1 MLLYHGSNVV
11 VYEPKIIKSQRFLD
25 FGAGFYMT
33 SDFEQARKW
42 AVRTAARREEGV
54 ATISVFELSDD
65 YVDRVKVRTFARPDR
80 DWLRYITVH
89 RTGNPPVD
97 DYDMV
102 VGPVANDQAIRT
114 VNNYLKGYFP
124 EEVAIK
130 LLLPQKLKDQY
141 LFRTEKA
148 LSLLAFKEAFNSQ
161 A

>member
-1 MLLYHGSNVV
+1 MVLFHGSNIVV
-11 VYEPKIIKSQRFLD
+11 REPKILKSQRYLD

-54 ATISVFELSDD
+54 ATISVFEIKDD

-89 RTGNPPVD
+89 RTGNPPAD

-124 EEVAIK
+124 EDVAIK

-148 LSLLAFKEAFNSQ
+148 LSLLAFKEGRQ
-161 A
+161 V

>member
-1 MLLYHGSNVV
+1 MLLYHGSNTAVSK
-11 VYEPKIIKSQRFLD
+11 PKIIKSQRFLD

-42 AVRTAARREEGV
+42 AVRTSARREEGV
-54 ATISVFELSDD
+54 ATISVFEINDD
-65 YVDRVKVRTFARPDR
+65 YVDRVKVRTFVRPDR

-89 RTGNPPVD
+89 RTGNPPAD

-102 VGPVANDQAIRT
+102 IGPVANDQAIRT

-148 LSLLAFKEAFNSQ
+148 LSLLAFKEARQ
-161 A
+161 V

>member
-1 MLLYHGSNVV
+1 MLLYHGSNIVV
-11 VYEPKIIKSQRFLD
+11 REPKILKSQRFLD

-42 AVRTAARREEGV
+42 AVRTSARREEGV
-54 ATISVFELSDD
+54 ATISVFEISDD
-65 YVDRVKVRTFARPDR
+65 YVDRVKVLVFAKPDR
-80 DWLRYITVH
+80 DWLRYITAH
-89 RTGNPPVD
+89 RTGNPPTD

-124 EEVAIK
+124 EDVAIK

-148 LSLLAFKEAFNSQ
+148 LDLLVFKEAKQ
-161 A
+161 L

>member
-1 MLLYHGSNVV
+1 MLLYHGSNIVV
-11 VYEPKIIKSQRFLD
+11 REPKILKSQRYLD

-42 AVRTAARREEGV
+42 AVRTSARREEGV
-54 ATISVFELSDD
+54 ATISVFEISDD
-65 YVDRVKVRTFARPDR
+65 YVDKVKVRTFARPDR

-89 RTGNPPVD
+89 RTGNPPAD

-148 LSLLAFKEAFNSQ
+148 LDLLVFKEAKQ
-161 A
+161 L

>member
-1 MLLYHGSNVV
+1 M
-11 VYEPKIIKSQRFLD
+11 
-25 FGAGFYMT
+25 
-33 SDFEQARKW
+33 
-42 AVRTAARREEGV
+42 
-54 ATISVFELSDD
+54 
-65 YVDRVKVRTFARPDR
+65 KVRTFARPDR

-89 RTGNPPVD
+89 RTGNPPAD

-148 LSLLAFKEAFNSQ
+148 LSLLAFKEARQ

>member
-1 MLLYHGSNVV
+1 MLLYHGSNIVV
-11 VYEPKIIKSQRFLD
+11 REPKILKSQRYLD

-89 RTGNPPVD
+89 RTGNPPAD

-148 LSLLAFKEAFNSQ
+148 LSLLAFKEARQ
-161 A
+161 V

>member
-1 MLLYHGSNVV
+1 MVLYHGSNIVV
-11 VYEPKIIKSQRFLD
+11 REPKILKSQRYLD

-89 RTGNPPVD
+89 RTGNPPAD

-148 LSLLAFKEAFNSQ
+148 LSLLAFKEARQ
-161 A
+161 V

>member
-1 MLLYHGSNVV
+1 MLLYHGSNIVV
-11 VYEPKIIKSQRFLD
+11 REPKILKSQRFLD
-25 FGAGFYMT
+25 FGAGFYLT
-33 SDFEQARKW
+33 SDFEQAQKW
-42 AVRTAARREEGV
+42 AVRTTARRENGTPTV
-54 ATISVFELSDD
+54 SVFEIGDNYAEVL
-65 YVDRVKVRTFARPDR
+65 KVLKFGKPDR
-80 DWLRYITVH
+80 EWLRYITAH

-148 LSLLAFKEAFNSQ
+148 LSLLAFKEARQ
-161 A
+161 V

>member
-1 MLLYHGSNVV
+1 MLLYHGSNVI

-42 AVRTAARREEGV
+42 AVRTSARREEGV

-89 RTGNPPVD
+89 RTGNPPAD

-124 EEVAIK
+124 EDVAIK

-148 LSLLAFKEAFNSQ
+148 LSLLAFKEARQ
-161 A
+161 V

>member
-54 ATISVFELSDD
+54 ATISVFEINDD
-65 YVDRVKVRTFARPDR
+65 YVDRVKVLTFARPDR

-89 RTGNPPVD
+89 RTGNPPAD

-124 EEVAIK
+124 EDVAIK

-148 LSLLAFKEAFNSQ
+148 LKLLVFKEARQ

>member
-1 MLLYHGSNVV
+1 MLLYHGSNIVV
-11 VYEPKIIKSQRFLD
+11 REPKILKSQRYLD

-54 ATISVFELSDD
+54 ATISVFEINDD

-89 RTGNPPVD
+89 RTGNPPAD

-148 LSLLAFKEAFNSQ
+148 LNLLVFKEARQ
-161 A
+161 V

>member
-89 RTGNPPVD
+89 RTGNPPAD

-148 LSLLAFKEAFNSQ
+148 LSLLAFKEAKHV
-161 A
+161 

>member
-1 MLLYHGSNVV
+1 MVLFHGSNIVV
-11 VYEPKIIKSQRFLD
+11 REPKILKSQRFLD

-42 AVRTAARREEGV
+42 AVRTSARREEGV
-54 ATISVFELSDD
+54 ATISVFEISDD
-65 YVDRVKVRTFARPDR
+65 YVDKVKVLVFAKPDR
-80 DWLRYITVH
+80 DWLQYITAH
-89 RTGNPPVD
+89 RTGNPPAD

-124 EEVAIK
+124 EDVAIK

-148 LSLLAFKEAFNSQ
+148 LDLLVFKEAKQ
-161 A
+161 L

>member
-1 MLLYHGSNVV
+1 MLLYHGSNIVV
-11 VYEPKIIKSQRFLD
+11 REPKILKSQRFLD

-54 ATISVFELSDD
+54 ATISVFEISDD
-65 YVDRVKVRTFARPDR
+65 YVDRVKVLAFAKPDR
-80 DWLRYITVH
+80 DWLRYITAH

-124 EEVAIK
+124 EDVAIK

-148 LSLLAFKEAFNSQ
+148 LDLLVFKEAKQ
-161 A
+161 L

>member
-1 MLLYHGSNVV
+1 MLLYHGSNIVV
-11 VYEPKIIKSQRFLD
+11 REPKILKSQRYLD

-54 ATISVFELSDD
+54 ATISVFEINDD

-89 RTGNPPVD
+89 RTGNPPAD

-148 LSLLAFKEAFNSQ
+148 LDLLVFKEAKQ
-161 A
+161 L

>member
-1 MLLYHGSNVV
+1 MVLFHGSNIVV
-11 VYEPKIIKSQRFLD
+11 REPKILKSQRYLD

-42 AVRTAARREEGV
+42 AVRTSARREEGV
-54 ATISVFELSDD
+54 ATISVFEISDD
-65 YVDRVKVRTFARPDR
+65 YVDRVKVLAFAKPDR
-80 DWLRYITVH
+80 DWLRYITAH
-89 RTGNPPVD
+89 RTGNPPAA

-114 VNNYLKGYFP
+114 VNNSLKGYFP
-124 EEVAIK
+124 EDVAIK

-148 LSLLAFKEAFNSQ
+148 LDLLVFKEAKQ
-161 A
+161 L

>member
-89 RTGNPPVD
+89 RTGNPPAD

-148 LSLLAFKEAFNSQ
+148 LSLLVFKEARQ
-161 A
+161 V

>member
-1 MLLYHGSNVV
+1 MLLYHGSNIVV
-11 VYEPKIIKSQRFLD
+11 REPKILKSQRYLD

-54 ATISVFELSDD
+54 ATISVFEIKDD
-65 YVDRVKVRTFARPDR
+65 YVDRVKVLTFARPDR
-80 DWLRYITVH
+80 DWLRYITAH

-148 LSLLAFKEAFNSQ
+148 LSLLVFKEAKQ
-161 A
+161 L

>member
-89 RTGNPPVD
+89 RTGNPPAD

-124 EEVAIK
+124 EDVAIK

-148 LSLLAFKEAFNSQ
+148 LSLLAFKEARQ
-161 A
+161 V

>member
-1 MLLYHGSNVV
+1 MLLYHGSNIVV
-11 VYEPKIIKSQRFLD
+11 REPKILKSQRFLD

-54 ATISVFELSDD
+54 ATISVFEINDD
-65 YVDRVKVRTFARPDR
+65 YVDRVKVLTFARPDR
-80 DWLRYITVH
+80 EWLRYITAH
-89 RTGNPPVD
+89 RTGNPPDD

-124 EEVAIK
+124 EDVAIK

-148 LSLLAFKEAFNSQ
+148 LKLLVFKEARQ

>member
-1 MLLYHGSNVV
+1 
-11 VYEPKIIKSQRFLD
+11 
-25 FGAGFYMT
+25 
-33 SDFEQARKW
+33 
-42 AVRTAARREEGV
+42 
-54 ATISVFELSDD
+54 
-65 YVDRVKVRTFARPDR
+65 VKVRTFARPDR

-89 RTGNPPVD
+89 RTGNPPAD

-148 LSLLAFKEAFNSQ
+148 LNLLVFKEAKQ
-161 A
+161 L

>member
-1 MLLYHGSNVV
+1 MLLYHGSNIVV
-11 VYEPKIIKSQRFLD
+11 REPKILKSQRYLD

-54 ATISVFELSDD
+54 ATISVFEINDD

-89 RTGNPPVD
+89 RTGNPPAD

-148 LSLLAFKEAFNSQ
+148 LSLLAFKEARQ

>member
-1 MLLYHGSNVV
+1 MVLFHGSNIVV
-11 VYEPKIIKSQRFLD
+11 REPKILKSQRYLD

-89 RTGNPPVD
+89 RTGNPPAD
-97 DYDMV
+97 DYDIV